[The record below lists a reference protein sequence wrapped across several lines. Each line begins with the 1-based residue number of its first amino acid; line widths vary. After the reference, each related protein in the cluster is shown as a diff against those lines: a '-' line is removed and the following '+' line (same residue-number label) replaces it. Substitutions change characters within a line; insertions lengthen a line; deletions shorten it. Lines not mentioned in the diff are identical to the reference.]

1 MQVNPFDWYHPGLPA
16 HIPGT
21 YFARNLVKSKSLLFQ
36 LVKRDILQKYVG
48 SAAGW
53 VWSIIHPL
61 VLWASYVFIFE
72 YCLHQTLQ
80 GGLTTNYPLNL
91 FAGMLPW
98 FLFSDTVIRSSTSIV
113 EHANLIT
120 KTMFPSEILPVATFL
135 SSLASHAVVTVV
147 AAVVA
152 ALIQQH
158 VNPAILLLP
167 VWIFIAGLFTIGL
180 AWIVAA
186 LQVYLRDTAQ
196 LVVVVMTFWFWLTP
210 IFLQE
215 ERFPPWAR
223 RALDWNPLAYLVR
236 AYRIMLLGRSA
247 PSLHD
252 TAAAAAFA
260 VVTFVLGGL
269 FFRHMKKG
277 FADVL

>member
-1 MQVNPFDWYHPGLPA
+1 M
-16 HIPGT
+16 
-21 YFARNLVKSKSLLFQ
+21 
-36 LVKRDILQKYVG
+36 G

-61 VLWASYVFIFE
+61 VLWASYVFIFQ
-72 YCLHQTLQ
+72 YCFHAKLEC
-80 GGLTTNYPLNL
+80 GLTTNYPLNL
-91 FAGMLPW
+91 FVGMLPW
-98 FLFSDTVIRSSTSIV
+98 FLFSDAVMRASNTIV

-120 KTMFPSEILPVATFL
+120 KTMFPSEILPVSIFL
-135 SSLASHAVVTVV
+135 SSLASHLVV
-147 AAVVA
+147 AVIAVAVA
-152 ALIQQH
+152 CGMQKN
-158 VNPAILLLP
+158 VNPALLLLP
-167 VWIFIAGLFTIGL
+167 VWMLITGLFSVGIG
-180 AWIVAA
+180 WIAAA

-210 IFLQE
+210 IFIE
-215 ERFPPWAR
+215 ECKFPGFAQWELP
-223 RALDWNPLAYLVR
+223 WNPMAYVVR
-236 AYRIMLLGRSA
+236 AYRTMLLGNYA

>member
-1 MQVNPFDWYHPGLPA
+1 LPA
-16 HIPGT
+16 RIPGSH
-21 YFARNLVKSKSLLFQ
+21 FARNLVKSKSLLFQ
-36 LVKRDILQKYVG
+36 LVKRDLQQKYVG

-61 VLWASYVFIFE
+61 VLWASYVFIFQ

-98 FLFSDTVIRSSTSIV
+98 FLFSDAVLRSASSIV

-120 KTMFPSEILPVATFL
+120 KTMFPSEILPVSIFL
-135 SSLASHAVVTVV
+135 SSLASHVVVTVV
-147 AAVVA
+147 AAAVAVV
-152 ALIQQH
+152 IQGH
-158 VNPAILLLP
+158 ANPALMLLP
-167 VWIFIAGLFTIGL
+167 VWALIAGLFAIGIG
-180 AWIVAA
+180 WIAAA

-196 LVVVVMTFWFWLTP
+196 LVVVAMTFWFWLTP
-210 IFLQE
+210 IFLPE
-215 ERFPPWAR
+215 EKFPVWAR
-223 RALDWNPLAYLVR
+223 WVVRWNPMAYVVR

-247 PSLHD
+247 PPLD
-252 TAAAAAFA
+252 DVAAAAAFA
-260 VVTFVLGGL
+260 ILTFVCGGL